1 MPSTYT
7 HYRFGTRV
15 LAEVSPELRDLL
27 QRNRMLFD
35 LGLQGPDFFF
45 YYKLGKKTP
54 IRRLAKVYHRET
66 GKAVF
71 TRMCEEVKNP
81 TEEEISYLYGLLG
94 HYCLDSV
101 CHPLVLQVTGEDG
114 LAHNAMESEFER
126 YLLAKDGIKH
136 PHRNLRGAYL
146 RCGRKKSRVIARFY
160 PEAEAKQIR
169 EGLLTMAVVLDLLT
183 VHGGARLV
191 LKAMGGANPGLLMMK
206 QPDEAWRDWNEP
218 LEACWEE
225 AAGLYPMLSEALHRH
240 LTAGEPLEAGF
251 DKIFG

>member
-15 LAEVSPELRDLL
+15 LAELSPEIRNLL

-54 IRRLAKVYHRET
+54 VRRLAKVYHRQT
-66 GKAVF
+66 GRAVF
-71 TRMCEEVKNP
+71 TRICEELKNP
-81 TEEEISYLYGLLG
+81 TEKELAYLYGLLG

-101 CHPLVLQVTGEDG
+101 CHPLVFQVTGEDG

-126 YLLAKDGIKH
+126 YLLAKDGIAR
-136 PHRNLRGAYL
+136 PHRHLRGAYL
-146 RCGRKKSRVIARFY
+146 RCGRKKAHVIARCY

-183 VHGGARLV
+183 VYGGAKLV
-191 LKAMGGANPGLLMMK
+191 LKAMGGANPGLLMK
-206 QPDEAWRDWNEP
+206 KEPDEAWKTWNEP
-218 LEACWEE
+218 LEICWEE
-225 AAGLYPMLSEALHRH
+225 AVDLYPTLAQQLENH
-240 LTAGEPLEAGF
+240 LTSGEPLGAGY